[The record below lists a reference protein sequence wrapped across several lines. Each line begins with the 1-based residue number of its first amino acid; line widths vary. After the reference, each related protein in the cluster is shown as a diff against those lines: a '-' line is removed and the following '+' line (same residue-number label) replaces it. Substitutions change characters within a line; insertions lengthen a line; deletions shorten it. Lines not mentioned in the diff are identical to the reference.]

1 MVAPVLLSLLP
12 TVAGIIDKIITDPA
26 ARDAAKLALAQTN
39 LEAELRPLLA
49 QIEVNKVE
57 AASNSLFVAGWR
69 PAVGWMCVLAVGWHF
84 VVMDF
89 FIFLVNILAEVLDLT
104 ISIPSLPSL
113 DIQELLGLLMAML
126 GIGTMRSFDKKNGVA
141 G

>member
-12 TVAGIIDKIITDPA
+12 TVAGIIDKIIPDPA